1 MSGVAVIRSLL
12 ATNSGV
18 LAVVPAARIQSGDL
32 PLNTV
37 MPAIAVTQVSGIPRL
52 TVAMTEPNR
61 LNTDRVQV
69 SVLFKG
75 PQGTPA
81 GTGYPGVRAL
91 LVLVLAACPN
101 QRGTINGVAVDSILP
116 DIEGPDLTDVAT
128 ALYSGSRDFIVKWR
142 SAA

>member
-1 MSGVAVIRSLL
+1 LL

>member
-1 MSGVAVIRSLL
+1 MSGVAVIRYLL
-12 ATNSGV
+12 ANNGPV
-18 LAVVPAARIQSGDL
+18 IAVVPAARIQAGDL

-37 MPAIAVTQVSGIPRL
+37 MPAIAVTEVSSIPRL
-52 TVAMTEPNR
+52 TIAMTEPNR
-61 LNTDRVQV
+61 LHTERVQV

-75 PQGTPA
+75 PQGTPSGA
-81 GTGYPGVRAL
+81 GYPGVKGILA
-91 LVLVLAACPN
+91 LVLAACPN
-101 QRGTINGVAVDSILP
+101 QKGTINGVAVDSILP